1 MSDYT
6 QFSTVDYYIPHTH
19 KKKLKQFLRCVD
31 RIQKSQEKKFKGRVN
46 KEKYTNVKVI
56 PESHIFK
63 LLPS

>member
-6 QFSTVDYYIPHTH
+6 CFSTADYYIPHTH
-19 KKKLKQFLRCVD
+19 KKKLKQFLRCEY
-31 RIQKSQEKKFKGRVN
+31 RIQNSQEKTNQGRVN